1 MMDRFLR
8 VEADGSVTYLN
19 LDRIISIEIH
29 RDTRRATIIGDFA
42 DKSLIVEGPNYDE
55 LIEVLGHEV

>member
-1 MMDRFLR
+1 
-8 VEADGSVTYLN
+8 VTYLN